1 MSFIQIHL
9 ERWAGKLPTCES
21 RIDPIV
27 RLPIQI
33 SILHPPRLNT
43 TPYGLEAGA
52 HAELLEQSLRQILL
66 PGLAINQDP
75 YQRVCAFFLLLF
87 LDYSHILGKEFY
99 DLG

>member
-1 MSFIQIHL
+1 M

-52 HAELLEQSLRQILL
+52 HAELLEQSLRQILF
-66 PGLAINQDP
+66 PGSSERFSIQSIPFVL
-75 YQRVCAFFLLLF
+75 
-87 LDYSHILGKEFY
+87 EFRT
-99 DLG
+99 D